1 MADELP
7 ESIKLKLLKKM
18 MSSLKTSGEQQ
29 EKKEEI
35 DPEKLVWS
43 KLSDEKAVELMRKA
57 KALYPAKY
65 EYAIRVLAYLIQHG
79 ELDELDGYTT
89 LVLLNRLGVPVRPD
103 LRIKFVKHGKEVDMK
118 EYLE

>member
-18 MSSLKTSGEQQ
+18 MSSMAKSKQSEKNEQ
-29 EKKEEI
+29 I

-43 KLSDEKAVELMRKA
+43 RLSDEKAEELIRKA
-57 KALYPAKY
+57 KTLYPGRY
-65 EYAIRVLAYLIQHG
+65 EYAIRVLAYLIQQG
-79 ELDELDGYTT
+79 QLKELDGYTT
-89 LVLLNRLGVPVRPD
+89 LVLLNRLGIPVKPD